1 MNVNILDKLKQ
12 NKMQGKGT
20 EKQARISFILF
31 LCILTL
37 LLATA
42 FVGCSKEI
50 PNVVHKPVLSLSI
63 DVLLPTDS
71 NGYAYYKLYNDSG
84 QNIHAIKGT
93 FLIDDKP
100 PVGEPVIVNWESS
113 HYWVLQKG
121 NTAFTLTKSYI
132 NPLTGLWTITKLP
145 NSIAQQNYI
154 IPTIN
159 PSCYVDYQNGDIF
172 STIAPVGSMKG
183 DTMTIKAYVLYMYP
197 TKIVK
202 EGAHG
207 PTFESELKTDSIFT
221 FKKIILK

>member
-1 MNVNILDKLKQ
+1 MTNEKR

-20 EKQARISFILF
+20 EKQARISFILV
-31 LCILTL
+31 LCIFAL

-50 PNVVHKPVLSLSI
+50 PKVVYKPVLSLSI

-71 NGYAYYKLYNDSG
+71 NGYSYYELYNPNG
-84 QNIHAIKGT
+84 QNIHTISGKL
-93 FLIDDKP
+93 LIDGKP
-100 PVGEPVIVNWESS
+100 PVVGEPVIVNWESS
-113 HYWVLQKG
+113 HTWVLQKG
-121 NTAFTLTKSYI
+121 KIIYTLTKSYI
-132 NPLTGLWTITKLP
+132 NPLTGLWTTTTLP
-145 NSIAQQNYI
+145 SVISQTDYI

-159 PSCYVDYQNGDIF
+159 KSCYVNTETGDIF
-172 STIAPVGSMKG
+172 SVIAPIGSMKG
-183 DTMTIKAYVLYMYP
+183 DTMTIKAYVKYMYP

-207 PTFESELKTDSIFT
+207 PTWESEFKTDSIFT